1 MSRREEMTNSEINAL
16 LGRGSSFEGKLTF
29 EGTVRIEGAF
39 SGEIHTS
46 DTLVIG
52 QGADVKAQIFAGN
65 VIVSG
70 GTVTGNIH
78 AKNLIELEKEAK
90 VRGDLETPSLKI
102 EKGVIFVGSCRMENL
117 EQGRTAQKPAS
128 TNPASPSTSIR
139 PTK

>member
-1 MSRREEMTNSEINAL
+1 MSRREEMNSTEINAL

-29 EGTVRIEGAF
+29 EGTVRIEGSF

-52 QGADVKAQIFAGN
+52 QGADVKAQIYAGN

-78 AKNLIELEKEAK
+78 AKNMIELEKEAK
-90 VRGDLETPSLKI
+90 VRGDLETPALRI

-117 EQGRTAQKPAS
+117 GQGRTAEAPAAAPPPP
-128 TNPASPSTSIR
+128 PAPDRTPR
-139 PTK
+139 R

>member
-1 MSRREEMTNSEINAL
+1 MSRREEMNTNEINAL
-16 LGRGSSFEGKLTF
+16 LGRGSSFEGKLSF

-39 SGEIHTS
+39 SGEIHTN

-78 AKNLIELEKEAK
+78 AKHMIELEKEAT
-90 VRGDLETPSLKI
+90 VRGDLETPALRI
-102 EKGVIFVGSCRMENL
+102 EKGVIFQGSCRMENL
-117 EQGRTAQKPAS
+117 GQPRPAEVAAPPSAAS
-128 TNPASPSTSIR
+128 TDRPAR
-139 PTK
+139 R

>member
-1 MSRREEMTNSEINAL
+1 MADILSLGLPVWLAGGYGTPDKVAEAL
-16 LGRGSSFEGKLTF
+16 ALGAAGVQV
-29 EGTVRIEGAF
+29 GTLFAYSDE
-39 SGEIHTS
+39 SGF
-46 DTLVIG
+46 D
-52 QGADVKAQIFAGN
+52 ADVKAQIFAGN

>member
-1 MSRREEMTNSEINAL
+1 MTNAEINAL
-16 LGRGSSFEGKLTF
+16 LGRGSRFEGKLTF

-102 EKGVIFVGSCRMENL
+102 EKGVTFVGSCRMENL
-117 EQGRTAQKPAS
+117 DQGRGAEPTSPTTAPS
-128 TNPASPSTSIR
+128 ASPTR
-139 PTK
+139 PNKA